1 MPNWVRPLAVH
12 KTPRQPRSQ
21 DALTLPLRAGTLQA
35 LNRGRQKRF
44 LAAVGFHFES
54 RVHHVRRVEIIGGSS
69 RDCVGIIVLNIAE
82 LLKLLSFIYEI
93 GSRLRRY
100 LGRQIT
106 DGK

>member
-1 MPNWVRPLAVH
+1 MPNWVRPLVVH
-12 KTPRQPRSQ
+12 KTLRQPRSQ
-21 DALTLPLRAGTLQA
+21 DALTLHLYTGTLQA
-35 LNRGRQKRF
+35 LTSGRQKRF
-44 LAAVGFHFES
+44 LVAVGFHFES

-93 GSRLRRY
+93 GSLLTRY
-100 LGRQIT
+100 LGRQIA